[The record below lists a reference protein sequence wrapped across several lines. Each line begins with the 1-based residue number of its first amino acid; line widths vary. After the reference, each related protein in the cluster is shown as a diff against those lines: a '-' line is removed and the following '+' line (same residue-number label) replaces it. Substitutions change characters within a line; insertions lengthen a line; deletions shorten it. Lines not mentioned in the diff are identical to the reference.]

1 MRLKL
6 KQGGVVDV
14 RQSSPTQVTI
24 DLVTRT
30 CEWLSLDEAQM
41 IHEGLGRIID
51 RMQKDKAS

>member
-41 IHEGLGRIID
+41 LYEGLGYIID
-51 RMQKDKAS
+51 RMQKDRS